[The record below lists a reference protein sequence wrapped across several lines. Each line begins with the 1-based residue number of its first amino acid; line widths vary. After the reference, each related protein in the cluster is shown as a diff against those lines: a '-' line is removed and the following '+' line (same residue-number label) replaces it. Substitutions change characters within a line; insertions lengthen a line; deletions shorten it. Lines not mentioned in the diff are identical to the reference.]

1 MMLTRSAPSGRIAAG
16 LMDFCPVV
24 DAQNILFS
32 MRPPLR
38 EKKVAGLA
46 GPLLSLFSCPSGRMV
61 AAGGRIGRITPPI
74 SHRPLTIQLLIK
86 THAGHARTR
95 GFQESSRRDGGACL
109 VAWRHQLGRD
119 GWTPQPVRPPDL
131 VAMLGYRPLS
141 RNKNPHE

>member
-16 LMDFCPVV
+16 LMDFWPVV

-61 AAGGRIGRITPPI
+61 AAGGRIGRITPANQP
-74 SHRPLTIQLLIK
+74 SATDHGALIK
-86 THAGHARTR
+86 AHAALTR
-95 GFQESSRRDGGACL
+95 
-109 VAWRHQLGRD
+109 VAD
-119 GWTPQPVRPPDL
+119 
-131 VAMLGYRPLS
+131 
-141 RNKNPHE
+141 KNPESQRGSMRRVAPPRGPVAVATLDPIRNTT